1 MLVEVNGLLSNKNNV
16 SGNWCWGN
24 DSSLEKMSP
33 FKLLISREKALET
46 ILKTVKPIE
55 RTEKISI
62 ENAGGRVLAE
72 DIKAKRDVPPFD
84 RAAMDGYA
92 VKAEDTFN
100 ASQFNP
106 VELKIVEVLHAGEST
121 DRAIKSGECIRIAT
135 GCPTPPGA
143 NAVVMAEFTEEK
155 CGFVSIFRGV
165 HPGANIAMRGEDIKA
180 GEVVLRKE
188 DLLTPAKIG
197 VLASLGHRDVLV
209 YQKPRV
215 AVIPTGSE
223 ICDLGSPLGDGQV
236 YDVNSYTLTSV
247 LLENGASVTRSTIV
261 PDVMDELKSAA
272 LRYSDHDLIIFSGG
286 SSVGEKDM
294 LVKVVEDLG
303 ELLFH
308 GVQIK
313 PGKPTL
319 FGLVKDTPIFGMP
332 GYPTSCLSN
341 AYIFLVPAVR
351 KIARL
356 PPKRPRIVKAK
367 MAVRVVS
374 ASGREQ
380 FLTVKIKGNMAYP
393 AFKASGDITSL
404 ADADGYI
411 ILPVNLD
418 VIEKGEEVAVAL
430 FE

>member
-1 MLVEVNGLLSNKNNV
+1 M
-16 SGNWCWGN
+16 
-24 DSSLEKMSP
+24 EKMAP
-33 FKLLISREKALET
+33 FRLLISREKALET
-46 ILKTVKPIE
+46 VLSTVKPIE
-55 RTEKISI
+55 RTERIPI
-62 ENAGGRVLAE
+62 EKAVGRVLAN

-84 RAAMDGYA
+84 RSAMDGYA
-92 VKAEDTFN
+92 VKAEDTFK

-106 VELKIVEVLHAGEST
+106 VKLKIVGVLHAGEST
-121 DRAIKSGECIRIAT
+121 DKPIENGQCIRIAT
-135 GCPTPPGA
+135 GCPIPPGA
-143 NAVVMAEFTEEK
+143 DAVVMMEFTEEED
-155 CGFVSIFRGV
+155 GFVSIFKGV
-165 HPGANIAMRGEDIKA
+165 YPGANVAMRGEDIKK
-180 GEVVLRKE
+180 GEVILRKG

-197 VLASLGHRDVLV
+197 VLASLGRKDVLV

-223 ICDLGSPLGDGQV
+223 VCDLDSPLKEGQV

-247 LLENGASVTRSTIV
+247 LLENGASVTRSPIV
-261 PDVMDELKSAA
+261 PDIVDEIRSAVTRH
-272 LRYSDHDLIIFSGG
+272 LDYDLIVFSGG

-294 LVKVVEDLG
+294 LVRVIEDLG

-319 FGLVKDTPIFGMP
+319 FGLVKGTPILGMP

-351 KIARL
+351 KMARL
-356 PPKRPRIVKAK
+356 PPKQPKTVKAK
-367 MAVRVVS
+367 MGARIVS

-380 FLTVKIKGNMAYP
+380 FLTVKIKNGVAYP
-393 AFKASGDITSL
+393 AFKASGAITSL

-418 VIEKGEEVAVAL
+418 VIEKGEEVTITL

>member
-1 MLVEVNGLLSNKNNV
+1 M
-16 SGNWCWGN
+16 
-24 DSSLEKMSP
+24 EKMAP

-55 RTEKISI
+55 RTEEISI
-62 ENAGGRVLAE
+62 EKAGGRVLAE

-92 VKAEDTFN
+92 VKAEDTFK

-106 VELKIVEVLHAGEST
+106 VRLKIVDVLHAGQST
-121 DRAIKSGECIRIAT
+121 DKVIKSGECIRIAT
-135 GCPTPPGA
+135 GCPVPPGA
-143 NAVVMAEFTEEK
+143 DAVVMMEYTEEK
-155 CGFVSIFRGV
+155 GGVVSIFRGV
-165 HPGANIAMRGEDIKA
+165 HPGANIAVRGEDIKK
-180 GEVVLRKE
+180 GEVILRRG

-197 VLASLGHRDVLV
+197 VLASLGREDVLV

-223 ICDLGSPLGDGQV
+223 VCDLGSPLGEGQV

-247 LLENGASVTRSTIV
+247 LLENGASVTRAPIV
-261 PDVMDELKSAA
+261 PDVIDELRSAA
-272 LRYSDHDLIIFSGG
+272 IQYLDHDLIVFSGG

-294 LVKVVEDLG
+294 LVRVVEDLG

-308 GVQIK
+308 GIQIK

-319 FGLVKDTPIFGMP
+319 FGLVKETPIFGMP

-356 PPKRPRIVKAK
+356 PPKQHRTVKAK
-367 MAVRVVS
+367 MGVRVVS

-380 FLTVKIKGNMAYP
+380 FLTVKIKNGLAYP
-393 AFKASGDITSL
+393 VFKASGDITSL

-418 VIEKGEEVAVAL
+418 VIEKGEEVTITL
-430 FE
+430 F